1 MGYEQ
6 IKYEIA
12 DTTATITLNRP
23 DAMNALTVVMMNEM
37 HQAIKM
43 AVDDPQVRSIVLTG
57 EGRAF
62 CAGLDLKE
70 MDDRNITKGYVG
82 KVVDLPAQNLIK
94 TIENAPKPVI
104 GKINGFCFTGGLELA
119 LSLDFLVVANESKF
133 GDTHAKWGLRPTWG
147 MSARLPSA
155 VGVRKARELSFTA
168 RSFTGVQA
176 EQWSLANYAVPRDE
190 LDAKVKSITD
200 SIAENSEGSVAA
212 FKDLYKH
219 GLTGSVEN
227 GVQYELATNYEIADT
242 AERVSGFSKR

>member
-1 MGYEQ
+1 MAYKQ

-23 DAMNALTVVMMNEM
+23 EAMNALTVVMMKEI
-37 HQAIKM
+37 HRAIKT
-43 AVDDPQVRSIVLTG
+43 AVDDSQVRSIVITG

-70 MDDRNITKGYVG
+70 MDDRNISKGYVG
-82 KVVDLPAQNLIK
+82 EVVDLPAQDLIK

-104 GKINGFCFTGGLELA
+104 GKVNGFCFTGALELA

-133 GDTHAKWGLRPTWG
+133 GDTHAKWGLRPTWA

-168 RSFTGVQA
+168 GTFTGVQA
-176 EQWSLANYAVPRDE
+176 AEWGLAHYAVPRDE
-190 LDAKVKSITD
+190 LDAKVKEITD
-200 SIAENSEGSVAA
+200 KVAENSEGSVAA
-212 FKDLYKH
+212 FKDLYQH
-219 GLTGSVEN
+219 WLTGSVED
-227 GVQYELATNYEIADT
+227 GVQYELATDYEIADT
-242 AERVSGFSKR
+242 AQRVSGFSKR